1 LYAVNCCRTKR
12 RATICTVL
20 MVTLAAIAVALGLY
34 FAFDKQKPV
43 PTVPNSV
50 NNNESDNT
58 SQSEDGG
65 VFIPPDTPTMAPI
78 VSAPNYGPPTL
89 PPQPTIPSFPTP
101 PPETSQTPL
110 DDRARLEVIL
120 ALLRQALQARDQT
133 FPLSEIRTTSDGN
146 GFVNSPQMSA
156 LLYLALND
164 PAPLVDFSRV
174 PRDAS
179 ATTLQSYFA
188 QTADE
193 QTFRMALT
201 KFGLSLIYFEHNGD
215 GSALNG
221 SWLVD
226 SNICRWEGVVCGIE
240 EEDESSFNSPTSSS
254 FSPTSSSFNSPTSSF
269 NSPTSSFNSP
279 TSSSF
284 NSPTSSFNSPTSS
297 FNSPT
302 SSSLSPTSS
311 SFSPTSS
318 FNSATTRS
326 SVATRNRHRINIQ
339 SDPVRMPRGKE
350 ITDKPSFLSRNRR
363 RAQSVDSEQD
373 PFVILELNLANTN
386 LTGEL
391 SSGLQLFG
399 RNLQVLDVSRNNITG
414 PIPNELWTQ
423 QYALQELHLYQN
435 RLNGTI
441 SSMVGLASNTL
452 QALYLDSNNLEGN
465 IPPELAKLTNL
476 RRIDLYENQF
486 FGTMPSQIGQLTNLQ
501 TIWFSNNTLGGT
513 LPVELCNLTNLENL
527 YLDYN
532 FMFGPIPECFAT
544 SYPNAKDIRIN
555 HNLFSGTIHTAFG
568 AMQNLRILYLD
579 ENEFEGTIPNE
590 LGNATRLGKW
600 IITAPLFVWFD
611 IRSYPSKIFLLFR
624 TLGVGIQPINGITT

>member
-1 LYAVNCCRTKR
+1 
-12 RATICTVL
+12 
-20 MVTLAAIAVALGLY
+20 
-34 FAFDKQKPV
+34 
-43 PTVPNSV
+43 
-50 NNNESDNT
+50 
-58 SQSEDGG
+58 
-65 VFIPPDTPTMAPI
+65 
-78 VSAPNYGPPTL
+78 
-89 PPQPTIPSFPTP
+89 
-101 PPETSQTPL
+101 
-110 DDRARLEVIL
+110 
-120 ALLRQALQARDQT
+120 
-133 FPLSEIRTTSDGN
+133 
-146 GFVNSPQMSA
+146 
-156 LLYLALND
+156 
-164 PAPLVDFSRV
+164 
-174 PRDAS
+174 
-179 ATTLQSYFA
+179 
-188 QTADE
+188 
-193 QTFRMALT
+193 
-201 KFGLSLIYFEHNGD
+201 
-215 GSALNG
+215 
-221 SWLVD
+221 
-226 SNICRWEGVVCGIE
+226 
-240 EEDESSFNSPTSSS
+240 
-254 FSPTSSSFNSPTSSF
+254 
-269 NSPTSSFNSP
+269 
-279 TSSSF
+279 
-284 NSPTSSFNSPTSS
+284 
-297 FNSPT
+297 
-302 SSSLSPTSS
+302 
-311 SFSPTSS
+311 
-318 FNSATTRS
+318 
-326 SVATRNRHRINIQ
+326 
-339 SDPVRMPRGKE
+339 MPRGKE
-350 ITDKPSFLSRNRR
+350 ITDKPRFLSRNHR

-590 LGNATRLGKW
+590 LGNATRLEHLALGYNRLTGSLPESLSALSNLIVMNISANLYSPGTIPESYVANLVNLQSLSAASANISAIPDLSPW
-600 IITAPLFVWFD
+600 TNLESLDLSDNQLAGNMPIWLTINPATGAPSFPNLQAIDMSHNFLQGPIPDLSNSRNLRVLELQGNSLSQSIPSYITQLLNLETINLRNNFVTGFLPTNLD
-611 IRSYPSKIFLLFR
+611 QLINLKHLDVSGTNQIFGAISQQLC
-624 TLGVGIQPINGITT
+624 TLNATIVVNCATLQCTCCTCG